1 MTVLRIAA
9 LISLLALTANAQQSS
24 SQVGI
29 VPASCPVTVAPP
41 KPFIPPP
48 PFKVEESTNS
58 FLIGNEKLWI
68 GVRKSGV
75 WYWAPHP
82 RGHENEVQPL
92 TEKTFWASVDFKY
105 VKEWR
110 PKLKVTG
117 RRLDGSAPPLLTLP
131 TTNAFPGPAAA
142 MLVGVYVPTPG
153 CWEITG
159 EYRREKLSFVVWVE
173 PVKQARQ

>member
-9 LISLLALTANAQQSS
+9 LISLLALTASAQQSS
-24 SQVGI
+24 SQEGI

-41 KPFIPPP
+41 KPFTPPP

-68 GVRKSGV
+68 VLRKSGV

-92 TEKTFWASVDFKY
+92 TEKTLLFG
-105 VKEWR
+105 
-110 PKLKVTG
+110 LN
-117 RRLDGSAPPLLTLP
+117 RLSRLGNKS
-131 TTNAFPGPAAA
+131 
-142 MLVGVYVPTPG
+142 
-153 CWEITG
+153 EIRLG
-159 EYRREKLSFVVWVE
+159 HSHYRER
-173 PVKQARQ
+173 